1 MYKPKPED
9 TSNISIPT
17 DLQSLIEKIAENVH
31 EVWAAQRISE
41 GWVYGQ
47 AKDSSLKTTPCL
59 VPYNELLE
67 SEKEYDRSTAV
78 ETIKLVIKLGYEIR
92 KK

>member
-47 AKDSSLKTTPCL
+47 VKDSSLKTTPCL
-59 VPYNELLE
+59 VPYNELPE

>member
-9 TSNISIPT
+9 TSNISIPS
-17 DLQSLIEKIAENVH
+17 DLQSLVEKIAENVH
-31 EVWAAQRISE
+31 EVWAAQRINE

-47 AKDSSLKTTPCL
+47 VKDSTLKTTPCL
-59 VPYNELLE
+59 VPYNELPE
-67 SEKEYDRSTAV
+67 SEKDYDRSTAV